1 MGAAPSLGSALSTV
15 KYHYFDSFF
24 TYSVR
29 RRACAV
35 VDSSRPRHGILDPR
49 ELRSRAPLERGTR
62 GAVVRAGG
70 LLFGPRRRLSS
81 APFLAR
87 VYPSRSDSRTPPGG
101 EFDWGGTSVKE

>member
-1 MGAAPSLGSALSTV
+1 MGAAPSLGLALSTV

-49 ELRSRAPLERGTR
+49 ESRSRAPYGAWESRVGRPGRGFLFLGLAAPALVLPAPSSCLSLPIRFEDTARR
-62 GAVVRAGG
+62 GV
-70 LLFGPRRRLSS
+70 
-81 APFLAR
+81 
-87 VYPSRSDSRTPPGG
+87 
-101 EFDWGGTSVKE
+101 